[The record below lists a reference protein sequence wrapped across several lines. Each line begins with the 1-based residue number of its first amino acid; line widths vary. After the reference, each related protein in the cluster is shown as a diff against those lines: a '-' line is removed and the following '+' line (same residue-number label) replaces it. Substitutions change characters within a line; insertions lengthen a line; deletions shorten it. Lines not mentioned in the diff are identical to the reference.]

1 MLGVRKVV
9 WAQRPVKW
17 CKGLGQP
24 WLGVDPREKQDNPTK
39 VALPSSAVFTQ
50 PCYWFCI
57 AFCSAAWEPERRSRN
72 WRGSRIQDWHICLGG
87 SLSGRP
93 GSDGRLFCLADG
105 RLGAGQGVRVDRSWL
120 VVWVPLPLL
129 AQVIQHV
136 LCNKNPYR
144 GRRTW
149 NKANRGFK
157 SRHHPRSPNE
167 LRASSNVLN
176 NLLVSIFCSE
186 SWGY

>member
-17 CKGLGQP
+17 WKGLGQP

-39 VALPSSAVFTQ
+39 MALPRSAVFTQ

-57 AFCSAAWEPERRSRN
+57 AFCSAAWEPEQRSRN

-120 VVWVPLPLL
+120 WCGCLCLCLLKLSSTSSVIKIHTEAGELGIKQTEDSNPDTIPAHHMNFEQVPM
-129 AQVIQHV
+129 
-136 LCNKNPYR
+136 
-144 GRRTW
+144 
-149 NKANRGFK
+149 
-157 SRHHPRSPNE
+157 
-167 LRASSNVLN
+167 
-176 NLLVSIFCSE
+176 
-186 SWGY
+186 SWTTS